1 MRMVYSTLT
10 VTVVR
15 YPSKNDR
22 VEITIMREVKIP
34 RKSTSHLSLQVIID
48 GLKINN
54 DFKSKIVLTKEIQ
67 GRPAD
72 AKL

>member
-1 MRMVYSTLT
+1 
-10 VTVVR
+10 
-15 YPSKNDR
+15 
-22 VEITIMREVKIP
+22 MREVKIP